1 MAFSP
6 VFDDNAH
13 TLPLYQSLFFTVK
26 LQTGQLIAD
35 RVRLRKV
42 LGLPRFSARLQ
53 QAFHLLLQIIRL
65 AFADFLRVSPRE
77 RSIQIDPNCRASC
90 WRMPRMEPM
99 WRNCLVFSM
108 FFKLQRCQET
118 FHVVPCFRLELF
130 ARVTY
135 TRQLP
140 RKGRSLAA
148 AEEPLSTGLSRPQ
161 SPF

>member
-1 MAFSP
+1 MTTPIPYHFTKVSFSLSSSRLVSSSRIASAFAKSLAFRASARAFSKP
-6 VFDDNAH
+6 STCSSKSFAS
-13 TLPLYQSLFFTVK
+13 P
-26 LQTGQLIAD
+26 LQTSSGS
-35 RVRLRKV
+35 RL
-42 LGLPRFSARLQ
+42 
-53 QAFHLLLQIIRL
+53 
-65 AFADFLRVSPRE
+65 E
-77 RSIQIDPNCRASC
+77 RGPSKLIQIAGRAAGGCPGWSPC
-90 WRMPRMEPM
+90 GATASFFQ
-99 WRNCLVFSM
+99 CLSM